1 MYISDRLFCSGND
14 ESEERQIQNEIKIK
28 LKMNKSPE
36 AVCEKIK
43 YNLPTINKTPGNVDC
58 KSQVEVFH
66 RSGRSD
72 IYADFVYT

>member
-1 MYISDRLFCSGND
+1 
-14 ESEERQIQNEIKIK
+14 
-28 LKMNKSPE
+28 MNKSPE

-66 RSGRSD
+66 RWGRSD

>member
-1 MYISDRLFCSGND
+1 
-14 ESEERQIQNEIKIK
+14 
-28 LKMNKSPE
+28 MNKSPE